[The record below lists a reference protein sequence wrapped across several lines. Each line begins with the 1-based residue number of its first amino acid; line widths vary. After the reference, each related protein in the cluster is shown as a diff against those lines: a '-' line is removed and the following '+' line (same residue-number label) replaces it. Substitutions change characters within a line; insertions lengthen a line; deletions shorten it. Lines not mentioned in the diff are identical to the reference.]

1 MIIRTK
7 TMAYKQ
13 KNGLLIEDSEMGAA
27 GGICFSEATLRR
39 MRGFDVLCAE
49 HKGTEY
55 HTVVSGEIWERDL
68 QEKMALGNLC
78 GEIVSQ
84 YLQKYGIVGTS
95 RLLFVG
101 LGNPDIVPDSLGY
114 AISKRISP
122 IAELSEVTTVFSFPT
137 FVSEITGFETS
148 SLVRSLKKLAKADAI
163 VCADS
168 LTARTRERLQSVI
181 QFSDVGI
188 RPGSAVDG
196 SSGEISLETMGV
208 PVISVGVPMA
218 IYEDKLTERNNSC
231 DLLTRA
237 ECDVICDTYA
247 TVIAHGLRSAFFR
260 K

>member
-1 MIIRTK
+1 
-7 TMAYKQ
+7 MAYKQ
-13 KNGLLIEDSEMGAA
+13 KNGLFIEKKGLDAA
-27 GGICFSEATLRR
+27 CGICFPEASLCR
-39 MRGFDVLCAE
+39 MRGFDVLYAE
-49 HKGTEY
+49 RDGTEY
-55 HTVVSGEIWERDL
+55 HTVVAGEIWECGL
-68 QEKMALGNLC
+68 NKKMALGDLC
-78 GEIVSQ
+78 CEIVSH
-84 YLQKYGIVGTS
+84 YLEKYGIVEKS
-95 RLLFVG
+95 RILFVG

-122 IAELSEVTTVFSFPT
+122 IAELGGVATVFSFPAL
-137 FVSEITGFETS
+137 VPEVTGFETS
-148 SLVRSLKKLAKADAI
+148 SLVRSLGELARADAI

-181 QFSDVGI
+181 QITDLGI

-196 SSGEISLETMGV
+196 SSGEISLDTMGV

-218 IYEDKLTERNNSC
+218 IYEGRLTDTERENCPC